1 MFSQLEGIQDDFPA
15 DYAKR
20 KILPELLK
28 SVEFGGGGPKVLA
41 VVLRIGTKL
50 SDEEYD
56 AQVTPAIVR
65 LWSSPDRALRV
76 YLLDNIGLMI
86 DHLPQKVVNDKI
98 FPNLVNGR
106 ILLKPLRDYANVD
119 ARLRALRTSHL

>member
-1 MFSQLEGIQDDFPA
+1 
-15 DYAKR
+15 
-20 KILPELLK
+20 
-28 SVEFGGGGPKVLA
+28 LA

-86 DHLPQKVVNDKI
+86 DHLPQKIINDKI
-98 FPNLVNGR
+98 FPNLVSSR
-106 ILLKPLRDYANVD
+106 TCSSCCQTMLMSLLGYRLCGCCTSNTRANSKICFD
-119 ARLRALRTSHL
+119 IDNKII